1 MSRIKVL
8 TALLLLSLSSLNLS
22 AGQYP
27 SYNCSHMYVL
37 SSSGKYLDR
46 GSSSQ
51 YCKDSCLQATP
62 ALVVSTNPDCTLLQ
76 HVLQSYNPVI
86 PDGDC
91 LELQFM
97 PGEYRLSSLSQ
108 IQVSYSMVLS
118 APWGGVSMTCSEAS
132 DTVCDSDGGVNEV
145 AADNFM
151 IAVNGSQT
159 KAVFVS
165 INSLSFSNCSKRL
178 QFNSLTNLT
187 VTNSTFK

>member
-1 MSRIKVL
+1 MGRS
-8 TALLLLSLSSLNLS
+8 LLLLVCLYLTLS

-27 SYNCSHMYVL
+27 TYNCSRRYQL
-37 SSSGKYLDR
+37 SPSGNFSQDR
-46 GSSSQ
+46 VSSSQ
-51 YCKDSCLQATP
+51 YCKDSCLQSSP
-62 ALVVSTNPDCTLLQ
+62 ALNISTNQDCTLLQ
-76 HVLQSYNPVI
+76 HVLRSYNTTI

-108 IQVSYSMVLS
+108 IQVSYSIVLR

-132 DTVCDSDGGVNEV
+132 DTVCDSDGGVN
-145 AADNFM
+145 AGNFM

-165 INSLSFSNCSKRL
+165 IDSLSINNCSKRL
-178 QFNSLTNLT
+178 QFNFLRNLT
-187 VTNSTFK
+187 ITNSSFK